1 MEFREFKK
9 QLQDHFKEMTKD
21 VPKLFEVAVDKDE
34 LWNLYLDSF
43 PEGTNKIYRERREYD
58 CSCCRHF
65 IKSIGNAVTIKNN
78 QVHTIWEFQTG
89 SSTFQPVV
97 DALDSYIKS
106 HTVSDVYVSKLKS
119 IGTDHNHEEVD
130 GRINVYEHFFL
141 TLPDKFVDRSYR
153 SEGDIKG
160 SFRDVRNVFKRSLD
174 EINQEAIET
183 VLELIM
189 QNSLYKGEE
198 WKSVLTEFLK
208 YKKDYEKVPEDGK
221 ENYAWEKSVTAGAVI
236 GKIRNH
242 SIGTLLVNISE
253 GMELDLAVRKYEQ
266 IVAPANYKRPKA
278 IYTKK
283 MLEEAQ
289 KTVEDLG
296 YMDSLPRRF
305 ARLDDITVN
314 NILFSNRDVGRRI
327 SGNVF
332 EDMAAEATINPKRFS
347 KVEEIGIEQFVK
359 GVLPTAKELEV
370 YFENKH
376 RQNTVSLIAPQNPES
391 PSMFKWNNPFSWA
404 YTGNMTDSDIRE
416 NVKMAGGSVDG
427 VLRFSIQWNDEDYNP
442 NDFDAHCE
450 SPRFHIYYR
459 NKRDGSTGG
468 NLDVDIIDPQKG
480 KAAVENITWPDKYR
494 MIPGTYKFY
503 VHCFSQNGG
512 RSGFKAEI
520 EFDGQVYSF
529 DYPHSLRQGE
539 DVVVA
544 EVTLSKDRAFS
555 IKELLPSNISNR
567 EVWGLKTNQFVPVSV
582 VCYSPNY
589 WDEQNGIGHKHVFFM
604 LKDCI
609 NPEMPNGFY
618 NEFLKQE
625 LVQHKRVFEALGEKM
640 RVDDVDDQ
648 LSGVGFSATK
658 RAELVVKVKGATERI
673 LKVKF

>member
-283 MLEEAQ
+283 MLEE
-289 KTVEDLG
+289 L
-296 YMDSLPRRF
+296 
-305 ARLDDITVN
+305 
-314 NILFSNRDVGRRI
+314 
-327 SGNVF
+327 
-332 EDMAAEATINPKRFS
+332 
-347 KVEEIGIEQFVK
+347 
-359 GVLPTAKELEV
+359 
-370 YFENKH
+370 
-376 RQNTVSLIAPQNPES
+376 
-391 PSMFKWNNPFSWA
+391 
-404 YTGNMTDSDIRE
+404 
-416 NVKMAGGSVDG
+416 
-427 VLRFSIQWNDEDYNP
+427 
-442 NDFDAHCE
+442 
-450 SPRFHIYYR
+450 
-459 NKRDGSTGG
+459 
-468 NLDVDIIDPQKG
+468 
-480 KAAVENITWPDKYR
+480 
-494 MIPGTYKFY
+494 
-503 VHCFSQNGG
+503 
-512 RSGFKAEI
+512 
-520 EFDGQVYSF
+520 
-529 DYPHSLRQGE
+529 
-539 DVVVA
+539 
-544 EVTLSKDRAFS
+544 
-555 IKELLPSNISNR
+555 
-567 EVWGLKTNQFVPVSV
+567 
-582 VCYSPNY
+582 
-589 WDEQNGIGHKHVFFM
+589 
-604 LKDCI
+604 
-609 NPEMPNGFY
+609 
-618 NEFLKQE
+618 
-625 LVQHKRVFEALGEKM
+625 
-640 RVDDVDDQ
+640 
-648 LSGVGFSATK
+648 
-658 RAELVVKVKGATERI
+658 
-673 LKVKF
+673 